1 MTIIKMQKRKD
12 REKEEEEEEK
22 FLAFSYR
29 IVDYKLYTQ
38 FNIFSMLFDA
48 YVVGG

>member
-12 REKEEEEEEK
+12 REKEEEEK